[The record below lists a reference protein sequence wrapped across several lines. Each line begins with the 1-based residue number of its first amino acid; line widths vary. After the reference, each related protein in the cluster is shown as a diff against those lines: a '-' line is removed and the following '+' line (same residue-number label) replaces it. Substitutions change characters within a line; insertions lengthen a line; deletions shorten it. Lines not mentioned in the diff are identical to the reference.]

1 VRKGLVLAGVA
12 SAFLGS
18 IVATGCGG
26 SSGHGGYG
34 TTIGGVTSQTPT
46 KTGTGLPVVTITQP
60 ARGAFLPAGP
70 VTVAGTV
77 TAPQGLSS
85 LTVQGAA
92 VTVGASGNF
101 STSVTLPDG
110 VQRIKI
116 TATDKTGNRTDRS
129 ISVETGNYLPTTQVV
144 PDALAGRINLS
155 LFPIIQ
161 RIAATEI
168 ANLTSGIGASLVA
181 QNPVASV
188 AGVDIDVV
196 SLAFGTPTVVVGINA
211 SGIIVDMSIPQLAI
225 EAQAKGSLI
234 PFTATAHVSAD
245 AVNVQATLALGA
257 LSNGQLDVQFPTVNV
272 TFQNFQLALPGWLQW
287 AGPLID
293 PLLSNFLGG
302 EVASLLRTQGAAAI
316 KKYVDDS
323 ASLSLS
329 GTPANF
335 SYAIDGIQTDANGL
349 AFDTG
354 ANMMLFPDPTY
365 PAPPGSLSSPGG
377 LPTSFSTTNTVVFSI
392 SRGFI
397 NRFLEQA
404 WQSGMLATVVNPNQV
419 AQQFG
424 AALPIPASAQDL
436 VNFFPQLQGVVPT
449 QYLQAPVLYRIKS
462 LLPPTVTLMPGV
474 PDPLQLHF
482 GEYEVTASIDTG
494 GQPLDVFT
502 VSMHAEIQLG
512 VQIANGTIKPLMTS
526 LPNPI
531 VDTDL
536 ISSPLA
542 PLGAAHVESYLDVII
557 PNLFAGI
564 VTQLPPIPVPQLP
577 AGVQLIGAS
586 FAADGPTFNYLT
598 ISADLK

>member
-1 VRKGLVLAGVA
+1 MRHRILLAGVA
-12 SAFLGS
+12 SALLGAL
-18 IVATGCGG
+18 VATGCGG
-26 SSGHGGYG
+26 SGGHGGYG
-34 TTIGGVTSQTPT
+34 TTIGGVTSQTPPP
-46 KTGTGLPVVTITQP
+46 GSGVPVVTITQP

-70 VTVAGTV
+70 VQVAGTV
-77 TAPQGLSS
+77 TAPGGLAS

-92 VTVGASGNF
+92 VNVNASGNF
-101 STSVTLPDG
+101 STSITLPDG
-110 VQRIKI
+110 VARIKV
-116 TATDKTGNRTDRS
+116 TAIDKTGNRTDRTL
-129 ISVETGNYLPTTQVV
+129 SVETGSYLPSAQVV
-144 PDALAGRINLS
+144 PDALAGRINQGL
-155 LFPIIQ
+155 LPIIQ
-161 RIAATEI
+161 SVAANEI

-188 AGVDIDVV
+188 AGVDIDIV
-196 SLAFGTPTVVVGINA
+196 SLTFGTPSIIVGINA
-211 SGIIVDMSIPQLAI
+211 SGINLDMSIPLLKI

-245 AVNVQATLALGA
+245 SVSVQATLALGA

-272 TFQNFQLALPGWLQW
+272 TFQNFQLALPSWLQW

-293 PLLSNFLGG
+293 PVLSNFLGG
-302 EVASLLRTQGAAAI
+302 QVASMLRTQGAAAI

-323 ASLSLS
+323 ASLNLA
-329 GTPANF
+329 GVPATF
-335 SYAIDGIQTDANGL
+335 SYAIDAIRTDAYGI

-354 ANMMLFPDPTY
+354 ANLTLLPDPTY
-365 PAPPGSLSSPGG
+365 PVAPGSLASPGG
-377 LPTSFSTTNTVVFSI
+377 LPTTFSTTDTVVLSV
-392 SRGFI
+392 SRAFI

-404 WQSGMLATVVNPNQV
+404 WQSGMLATVVDPNQV
-419 AQQFG
+419 AQKFG
-424 AALPIPASAQDL
+424 VPLPIPATAQDL
-436 VNFFPQLQGVVPT
+436 VNFFPQLQGVVPA
-449 QYLQAPVLYRIKS
+449 QFLQAPVIYRIKS

-482 GEYEVTASIDTG
+482 GEYQVTASIDTG
-494 GQPLDVFT
+494 AQPLDVFT

-512 VQIANGTIKPLMTS
+512 VQIANGAISPVMKS

-542 PLGAAHVESYLDVII
+542 PLGAAHIESYLDVII
-557 PNLFAGI
+557 PMLFGGI

-577 AGVQLIGAS
+577 AGIQLVGAS

-598 ISADLK
+598 IAADLK